1 MYRRIDNRQKDFE
14 ETMSFQTQKEDTINL
29 LSSII
34 ESPKNIVIFA
44 LNKNYEYLAFNQNHK
59 NTIKKIWGVD
69 IEVGMNILKIIKIIE
84 DRKKAKEN
92 FDRALMGEQFTLVEK
107 YGKPPNRFFFEDT
120 YNPVTNQKGE
130 IIGLTVFLT
139 DITQKVESAE
149 ELKKY
154 HEQLEE
160 IVEERT
166 INLKKM
172 NEKLK
177 QESQEKRKVQEQ
189 LFQSQK
195 LEAIGN
201 LAGGVAQDFKNLLT
215 TILGNSDYLANKM
228 QQDENLIAKI
238 SEIQAASHKA
248 NDLTEQL
255 LAFSRKQIL
264 IQDVFDLNLTIV
276 NMEKFFKRIIGKNI
290 FIHTIYDYNIN
301 PIRADQNQIEQIIL
315 QLLVNSKD
323 ALPNGGKIKIQ
334 TKNVTISKSLKDKI
348 PYSREG
354 DFVCLSIEDDG
365 IGMDEETRNKIFEPF
380 FSTKKNGSGSGL
392 GLSVVYG
399 IIKQHKG
406 WINVIS
412 TKNEGTKFNIFFPS
426 LKPVKMITKSKKKLF
441 KDLQGNGEL
450 ILIVEDEKEVLEIAK
465 IILNENGYRT
475 LEAKN
480 AEDALE
486 LFLKNKNKIDLVFAD
501 IVLPGKSGLELWTQI
516 QKFKPDA
523 KILFTS
529 GHTTEN
535 LKLNLSMDNGAKFLF
550 KPYNMRE
557 LLKTLKTSLE

>member
-1 MYRRIDNRQKDFE
+1 
-14 ETMSFQTQKEDTINL
+14 MSFQTEKENTINL

-44 LNKNYEYLAFNQNHK
+44 LNRNYEYLAFNQNHK

-92 FDRALMGEQFTLVEK
+92 FDRALMGEQFTLIEE
-107 YGKPPNRFFFEDT
+107 YGEPPNRFFFEDT
-120 YNPVTNQKGE
+120 YNPVINKKGE

-160 IVEERT
+160 LVEERT
-166 INLKKM
+166 TNLKKI

-177 QESQEKRKVQEQ
+177 QEIQEKKKVQEQ

-228 QQDENLIAKI
+228 QQDENLISKI
-238 SEIQAASHKA
+238 SGIQAASHKA

-276 NMEKFFKRIIGKNI
+276 NMEKFFKRIIGKNV

-315 QLLVNSKD
+315 QLLINSKD

-334 TKNVTISKSLKDKI
+334 TKNITISKSLKDKI

-354 DFVCLSIEDDG
+354 DFVCLSFEDDG

-399 IIKQHKG
+399 IVKQHNG
-406 WINVIS
+406 WINVFS

-426 LKPVKMITKSKKKLF
+426 LKPAKIITKSKKKLF

-465 IILNENGYRT
+465 IILTENGYQT

-486 LFLKNKNKIDLVFAD
+486 LFLENKNKIDLVFSD